1 MADASKELYEKF
13 RSAQGMN
20 NADASVA
27 YKKAIE
33 LAGKGK
39 TADAAWWEQQGDMA
53 MPTPVQ
59 ESV

>member
-13 RSAQGMN
+13 RSAQSMN

-33 LAGKGK
+33 LTNKGK
-39 TADAAWWEQQGDMA
+39 AADAAWWEQQGDMA
-53 MPTPVQ
+53 MPTP
-59 ESV
+59 ESVQV